1 MGQSKDLLDL
11 LLLLRFGSVKIG
23 FNPKPVLTYAAI
35 SKVVSLSASTVRLLI
50 LKAVSAKMS
59 GRDVIDPPKKKLRQK
74 HIDYLV
80 NPQTLRYWAHL
91 SLKQRAVL
99 FHRQFPEL
107 RISASQI
114 HRIYKDHAIRYKYI
128 QRVKKVIDFNI
139 PYYRGLLSEIGN
151 RFREATQNGVRIIHA
166 DEAVFTFNTFMKK
179 SWSTPYNSVLV
190 TDQKITVKTMAVIAG
205 ISEDSGLETYLLH
218 PRAIKTEEYLQF
230 LEKLKEKYPDE
241 RILLFI
247 DNLSVHKTVD
257 ARAAYERLNITPV
270 FNVPYSPQFNGI
282 ESYWSILKQHY
293 KKLLLYHL
301 MHEQPVDS
309 VDLIESSVKR
319 VPAQLVKN
327 CARDG
332 REQIEDE
339 ILKQLI

>member
-1 MGQSKDLLDL
+1 
-11 LLLLRFGSVKIG
+11 
-23 FNPKPVLTYAAI
+23 
-35 SKVVSLSASTVRLLI
+35 
-50 LKAVSAKMS
+50 
-59 GRDVIDPPKKKLRQK
+59 
-74 HIDYLV
+74 
-80 NPQTLRYWAHL
+80 
-91 SLKQRAVL
+91 
-99 FHRQFPEL
+99 
-107 RISASQI
+107 
-114 HRIYKDHAIRYKYI
+114 
-128 QRVKKVIDFNI
+128 
-139 PYYRGLLSEIGN
+139 
-151 RFREATQNGVRIIHA
+151 
-166 DEAVFTFNTFMKK
+166 
-179 SWSTPYNSVLV
+179 
-190 TDQKITVKTMAVIAG
+190 MAVIAG

-309 VDLIESSVKR
+309 VDLIKSSVKR